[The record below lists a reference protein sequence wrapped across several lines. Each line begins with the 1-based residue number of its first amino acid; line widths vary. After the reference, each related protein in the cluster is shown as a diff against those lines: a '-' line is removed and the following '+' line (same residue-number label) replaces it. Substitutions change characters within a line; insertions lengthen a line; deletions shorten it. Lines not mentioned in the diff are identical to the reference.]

1 MKDLIVL
8 MAVLLILL
16 PFPLQYAL
24 EEYNHHQKAEVQSY
38 VYSAKEKARQEGY
51 FTTEIKTELI
61 DKITDNFRI
70 TESEIII
77 TTDDTRK
84 YRTNEF
90 DKAELIYYRIEVPIK
105 GIIAAP
111 AIWGVKD
118 ADNKAMYTIEGY
130 AASEAIPIP

>member
-1 MKDLIVL
+1 MKDLMVL

-24 EEYNHHQKAEVQSY
+24 EEYNHHQKAEIQSY

-51 FTTEIKTELI
+51 FTTAIKTELI

-70 TESEIII
+70 TESEIVI
-77 TTDDTRK
+77 TTDGTRK
-84 YRTNEF
+84 YRTNQFKE
-90 DKAELIYYRIEVPIK
+90 AELIYYRIEVPIK

-111 AIWGVKD
+111 SIWGIKD
-118 ADNKAMYTIEGY
+118 GDNKATYIIEGY